1 MKKFLI
7 TRPEHDD
14 TTYYLSNWSKKIIEV
29 ANSKGIKLFDLHREK
44 AKRAEVTSIIEKQS
58 PGLIVFNGHG
68 DDNCVTGHK
77 QEVLVEAGKNES
89 LLKERIT
96 YAVSCRSA
104 KLLGPKSVAA
114 GAKAYIGYDDD
125 FVFIYSP
132 EKITQPLNDETA
144 KLFLEPSNE
153 LIISLIKGNTTEE
166 SHKRSQEFF
175 KDRMKKVLSS
185 ESTSE
190 ETSMVR
196 YLWWDMVHQVCLGD
210 QKAVFND
217 E

>member
-7 TRPEHDD
+7 TRPEYDD
-14 TTYYLSNWSKKIIEV
+14 TTHYLSNWSRKIIEA
-29 ANSKGIKLFDLHREK
+29 ANSKGIKLFDLHRDK
-44 AKRAEVTSIIEKQS
+44 ANRAEVTSMIEKQS

-89 LLKERIT
+89 LLKDKIT

-114 GAKAYIGYDDD
+114 SAKAYIGYDDD

-132 EKITQPLNDETA
+132 DKITKPLLDESA
-144 KLFLEPSNE
+144 KMFLEPSNE
-153 LIISLIKGNTTEE
+153 LIISLIKGNSAEE

-175 KDRMKKVLSS
+175 KDRMKKLLSS
-185 ESTSE
+185 EATPE
-190 ETSMVR
+190 ETSMAR
-196 YLWWDMVHQVCLGD
+196 YLWWDMVHQVCLGN
-210 QKAVFND
+210 QKAVFSD